1 MDLMALVDCLS
12 ATACIVTQ
20 TSAGLIS
27 GVLLFLVASGLTV
40 IFGVLGFVNFTHGSL
55 YMLGAYFG
63 YTAYGATDSFI
74 LAILAGALGVAAV
87 GYALERL
94 IVRRLY
100 GADVLLQILACYALI
115 LIFDDLVNII
125 WGSEFIAMGMPD
137 AFRVRP
143 LIVFGG
149 VVPPFYLFLIGVTLA
164 VTVAVIGVLQR
175 TRYGKIVRAAAQ
187 NGNMVS
193 ALGINTGLVYVSVF
207 TVGAMLAGAAG
218 ALAAPVRSLTS
229 GMGFSVLIESFI
241 VTVIGGMGSVG
252 GALVASVL
260 IGMTRSF
267 GNMGFPLFTDGLIF
281 LMMSVVLVL
290 RPQGLFGK
298 NEREI

>member
-1 MDLMALVDCLS
+1 MDLTTLAACFS
-12 ATACIVTQ
+12 TPACIVTQ
-20 TSAGLIS
+20 SSAGLIS

-55 YMLGAYFG
+55 YMLGAYFA
-63 YTAYGATDSFI
+63 YTAYSASGSFI

-100 GADVLLQILACYALI
+100 GTDVLLQILACYALI
-115 LIFDDLVNII
+115 LIFDDLVNIV
-125 WGSEFIAMGMPD
+125 WGSEFISMGLPD
-137 AFRVRP
+137 AFRLRP

-149 VVPPFYLFLIGVTLA
+149 VVPPFYLFLIGVTLTVTIVIIA
-164 VTVAVIGVLQR
+164 VLR
-175 TRYGKIVRAAAQ
+175 YTRYGKIVRAAAQ
-187 NGNMVS
+187 NRNMVS
-193 ALGINTGLVYVSVF
+193 ALGVNTGLIYVSVF
-207 TVGAMLAGAAG
+207 TIGAMLAGAAG

-229 GMGFSVLIESFI
+229 GMGFSILIESFI
-241 VTVIGGMGSVG
+241 VTVIGGMGSVA

-260 IGMTRSF
+260 IGLTRSF

-281 LMMSVVLVL
+281 LMMSLVLVL
-290 RPQGLFGK
+290 RPQGLFGES
-298 NEREI
+298 EREI